1 MKTLKTYPVRWRR
14 SRLKIENASERLQS
28 VESETFP
35 ARAKAVVAELSDPDF
50 IAVWWHWQLMLMPQ
64 ELVINRTTRSEAIAV
79 GQTTNTSVGCRE
91 QANLLR
97 YQTSKELVALAPHR
111 VKPAQSLI
119 KFEGST
125 ARFVMLVFL
134 ATDSYLWSSL
144 GFIPADLVQL
154 CQFISIL
161 IARTTFIMLTS
172 DLMCCSLSDI
182 KLLMP
187 CQPCVSPVCTT
198 VSEAPQVHVP
208 DITVPQRP
216 LSVNTRTF
224 AILVL
229 WLCQAKLLIAQNH
242 FVVCSTAAQTI
253 FDTVTERRKETTLL
267 RMITWN

>member
-1 MKTLKTYPVRWRR
+1 
-14 SRLKIENASERLQS
+14 
-28 VESETFP
+28 
-35 ARAKAVVAELSDPDF
+35 
-50 IAVWWHWQLMLMPQ
+50 MPQ
-64 ELVINRTTRSEAIAV
+64 ELVINCTTRSEAIAV
-79 GQTTNTSVGCRE
+79 GQTTKTSVGFRE
-91 QANLLR
+91 QTNLLR

-111 VKPAQSLI
+111 MKPAQSLI
-119 KFEGST
+119 KFERST

-134 ATDSYLWSSL
+134 ATESYLWSSL

-154 CQFISIL
+154 CQFVSIL
-161 IARTTFIMLTS
+161 IASTTFIMLTS
-172 DLMCCSLSDI
+172 DLMYCSLPDI

-216 LSVNTRTF
+216 VSKYPHLCYSS
-224 AILVL
+224 L

-242 FVVCSTAAQTI
+242 FVVCSTAVQTI